1 MMRRQPSAWS
11 IIRTDELCWAIVS
24 GGVPLVLG
32 IGLAIKLTG
41 TLPGRR
47 GGPDV
52 PLDPEVASL
61 VLAGALALTLLLST
75 IVARR
80 VARVREL
87 FVSGHEIEAR
97 VLKVENLR
105 AGGRQRVKYE
115 FEFAG
120 VAYTLRTVYH
130 RWTRTRVFSEGTR
143 IPVMIDRANPKR
155 AIPLAV
161 YGDPN
166 AAVSDGDG
174 PLPANTEPGPR
185 S

>member
-1 MMRRQPSAWS
+1 MMPKQPSAWS
-11 IIRTDELCWAIVS
+11 IIRTDEVCWAIAS

-32 IGLAIKLTG
+32 IAFAIKLTG
-41 TLPGRR
+41 TAPGRR

-52 PLDPEVASL
+52 PLDPEVASM
-61 VLAGALALTLLLST
+61 VLACGLALTLLLAT

-80 VARVREL
+80 VARIREL
-87 FVSGHEIEAR
+87 FVSGHEVEAR

-120 VAYTLRTVYH
+120 VAYTLRTVYQ
-130 RWTRTRVFSEGTR
+130 RWTRTRVFTEGTR
-143 IPVMIDRANPKR
+143 IPVLIDRANPKH

-166 AAVSDGDG
+166 AVSDGEG
-174 PLPANTEPGPR
+174 PLPASTEPGSR